1 MGPVKYIARRGY
13 TGVPYIGFSVYR
25 NYEGFCW
32 NGFHAFILSRVQ
44 LNVVMAKEDKVLS
57 VAKCRGSW
65 VVGRG
70 RGSWVWVW
78 VWVNVVGKKSIEKTD
93 KKIII
98 INRKKM

>member
-1 MGPVKYIARRGY
+1 MRETKISWYKGSLLQLKF
-13 TGVPYIGFSVYR
+13 FSIFLILYN
-25 NYEGFCW
+25 NYSET
-32 NGFHAFILSRVQ
+32 
-44 LNVVMAKEDKVLS
+44 S

-78 VWVNVVGKKSIEKTD
+78 VIVVGKKTVL

-98 INRKKM
+98 IKKLNSKKL